1 MKGKVLYIHG
11 MGGGGDSRIPS
22 ILKDAMPDVSVTVR
36 TYDFDPEVA
45 AAQIESWVSEVK
57 PDLVVGESLG
67 AIQTLR
73 IKGLPHL
80 LVSPSLNAPLYL
92 GYLAWLAFVPGMTWM
107 LDRIYKPKS
116 GDRQA
121 LHFTYEVLNKYR
133 EHRRLAIA
141 NSTALGSKDYFYA
154 FFGRDDHYMKSGIV
168 SVKTW
173 KKYFGESY
181 EMYDGTHFMEEE
193 YVLSALVPK
202 IYKVLS
208 VNK

>member
-1 MKGKVLYIHG
+1 MRKRRRGRMK
-11 MGGGGDSRIPS
+11 R
-22 ILKDAMPDVSVTVR
+22 R

-45 AAQIESWVSEVK
+45 AAQIESWVSEIK

-92 GYLAWLAFVPGMTWM
+92 GYLAWLAFVPGMTWL

-141 NSTALGSKDYFYA
+141 NSTAVGSKDYFYA